1 MGMINTSYQKV
12 EGHTSLVRDPNT
24 RAIINTNAEQ
34 IVKARAVKNARMIK
48 EQEFETVKQ
57 DVADMKTDLNDI
69 KLLLQQLADK

>member
-1 MGMINTSYQKV
+1 MRTINTSYQKV

>member
-12 EGHTSLVRDPNT
+12 EGHTNLVRDPNT

-69 KLLLQQLADK
+69 KLLLQQLAEK

>member
-12 EGHTSLVRDPNT
+12 EGHTNLVRDPNT

>member
-1 MGMINTSYQKV
+1 MRTINTSYQKV
-12 EGHTSLVRDPNT
+12 EGHTNLVRDPNT

>member
-1 MGMINTSYQKV
+1 MINTSYQKV
-12 EGHTSLVRDPNT
+12 EGHTNLVRDPNT

-48 EQEFETVKQ
+48 EQEFEDVKQ

-69 KLLLQQLADK
+69 KILLQQLADM

>member
-1 MGMINTSYQKV
+1 MINTSYQKV
-12 EGHTSLVRDPNT
+12 EGHTNLVRDPNT

>member
-12 EGHTSLVRDPNT
+12 EGHTNLVRDPNT

-69 KLLLQQLADK
+69 KILLQQLADK